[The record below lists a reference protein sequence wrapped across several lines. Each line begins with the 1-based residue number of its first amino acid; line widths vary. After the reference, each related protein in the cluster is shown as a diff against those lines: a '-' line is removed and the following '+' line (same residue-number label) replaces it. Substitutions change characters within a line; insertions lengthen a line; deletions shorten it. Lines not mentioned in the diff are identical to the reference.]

1 MLSAPAGKLPRSSA
15 DRSGLGIF
23 VSVLDSST
31 LEEATNNFSF
41 QEDTQT
47 PCPAQQVSRVRRTM
61 ELVVY
66 FVIECPTFWL
76 RPWQQER
83 GSEGSA
89 VQVEEEEEEEEKVA
103 SQTMGQR
110 QSSPR
115 FAISNL

>member
-76 RPWQQER
+76 KPWQQER

-89 VQVEEEEEEEEKVA
+89 VQVEEEKVA

>member
-1 MLSAPAGKLPRSSA
+1 M
-15 DRSGLGIF
+15 
-23 VSVLDSST
+23 
-31 LEEATNNFSF
+31 
-41 QEDTQT
+41 
-47 PCPAQQVSRVRRTM
+47 RRTM

-76 RPWQQER
+76 KPWQQER